1 MKSIIRIAHI
11 VVNGRKVCQLER
23 VVSRRANRAFA
34 LNSKRPALT
43 PECRLRRVFEALR
56 GAA

>member
-34 LNSKRPALT
+34 LNSRKPALT
-43 PECRLRRVFEALR
+43 PGVFSACCKAALT
-56 GAA
+56 A

>member
-1 MKSIIRIAHI
+1 MKSIIR
-11 VVNGRKVCQLER
+11 VTTVMVKGRPVYQLER

-34 LNSKRPALT
+34 MNSRKPALT